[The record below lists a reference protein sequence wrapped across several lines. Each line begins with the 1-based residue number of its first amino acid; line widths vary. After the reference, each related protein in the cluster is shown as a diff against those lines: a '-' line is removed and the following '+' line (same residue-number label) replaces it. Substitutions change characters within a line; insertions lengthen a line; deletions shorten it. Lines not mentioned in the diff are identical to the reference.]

1 MDFQSYWEDLLDD
14 RMKLRKKRLLHKLD
28 PQKLGLEISPLY
40 SPITDKKIH
49 NVEYTDYT
57 SAEESRRKH
66 ADYAHDEIMDLNFI
80 WDQDLPLHECAGGK
94 AKYSWAIASHVLEHV
109 PNPIGWMNEISDV
122 IDDGGYLSLALPDPS
137 FTSDLFRET
146 TKFHH
151 VLDAWM
157 NRYTIPSTYQLYDFI
172 RNTTSQGVTATA
184 SPRDRHYPPQEAFS
198 FCMHAWN
205 TGEYI
210 DAHCNVFTPVSFED
224 IINEAC
230 MHGIMNVEIDDI
242 ASGDREFYVRLK
254 KLGVP
259 KVNPPERNRTGLTG
273 ENEKELAHYR
283 KAFRESINAQ
293 DELKNEIERLKSRG
307 LFRRIMNR

>member
-1 MDFQSYWEDLLDD
+1 MDFQSYWEELLDD
-14 RMKLRKKRLLHKLD
+14 RMKLRKKRLLHKLE
-28 PQKLGLEISPLY
+28 PKKLGLEISPLY

-66 ADYAHDEIMDLNFI
+66 ADYVHDEIMDLNFI
-80 WDQDLPLHECAGGK
+80 WDQDLPLHDCAGGK
-94 AKYSWAIASHVLEHV
+94 GKYGWAIASHVLEHV
-109 PNPIGWMNEISDV
+109 PNPIGWMNEIFDV

-137 FTSDLFRET
+137 FTSDLYRET

-151 VLDAWM
+151 ALDAWM

-184 SPRDRHYPPQEAFS
+184 SPRDRHYAPQEAFS

-210 DAHCNVFTPVSFED
+210 DAHCNVFTPISFED
-224 IINEAC
+224 IINEANL
-230 MHGIMNVEIDDI
+230 HGIMNVEIDEI
-242 ASGDREFYVRLK
+242 ASGDREFYVRLR
-254 KLGVP
+254 KLGSPTVNAP
-259 KVNPPERNRTGLTG
+259 DKKVSKTGGEL
-273 ENEKELAHYR
+273 ENELIHYR

-293 DELKNEIERLKSRG
+293 EILKDEIVRLKRRG
-307 LFRRIMNR
+307 LLKRIFNR

>member
-1 MDFQSYWEDLLDD
+1 MDFDAYWANLLDD
-14 RMKLRKKRLLHKLD
+14 RMSLRKKRILYKLD
-28 PQKLGLEISPLY
+28 PKKLGLEISPLY

-66 ADYAHDEIMDLNFI
+66 AAYVHDEIMDLNFI
-80 WDQDLPLHECAGGK
+80 WEQDLPLYECAGGK
-94 AKYSWAIASHVLEHV
+94 GKYSWAIASHVLEHV
-109 PNPIGWMNEISDV
+109 PNPIGWMNEIFAV

-137 FTSDLFRET
+137 FTSDLYRET

-157 NRYTIPSTYQLYDFI
+157 NKYTIPSTYQLYDFI

-205 TGEYI
+205 KGEYI

-224 IINEAC
+224 IINEANL
-230 MHGIMNVEIDDI
+230 HGIMNVEIDDI

-254 KLGVP
+254 KLGSP
-259 KVNPPERNRTGLTG
+259 SINAPESNAAPSVI
-273 ENEKELAHYR
+273 ENGKELSHYR

-293 DELKNEIERLKSRG
+293 EVLKKEIERLKNRS
-307 LFRRIMNR
+307 LLRRIFNK